1 MSRLVEIEGLTKIF
15 ERRGSLFFGGG
26 RATRAVDGLDLSIA
40 KGETLGLVGESGSG
54 KSTTGRL
61 VLRLIEPTAGTV
73 RFEGE
78 DIGRMSRAA
87 LRAARKRM
95 QIVFQDPYGS
105 LNPRMKVADILAEA
119 LTIHAEGTP
128 AERKRRAAETL
139 DLVRLPAS
147 ALDRY
152 PHEFSGGQRQ
162 RIGIARALMLRPS
175 FIVCD
180 EVVSA
185 LDVSVQAQII
195 NLLQDL
201 QRELGLTYLFI
212 SHNLAVVR
220 HVSTR
225 IAVMYFG
232 RIVEIGDADALFA
245 APAHPYTRDLLAA
258 LPAEHPDRRDA
269 HRPPAGDSFA
279 PQAEVGCRFAAR
291 CRYAE
296 PRCRAVE
303 PNLETLP
310 DGREVAC
317 FRAIDNSLPV
327 AGERA

>member
-26 RATRAVDGLDLSIA
+26 RATRAVDGVDLTIA

-61 VLRLIEPTAGTV
+61 VLRLIEPTAGTI

-87 LRAARKRM
+87 LRAARQRM

-105 LNPRMKVADILAEA
+105 LNPRMTVADILAEA
-119 LTIHAEGTP
+119 LTIHGEGSP

-162 RIGIARALMLRPS
+162 RIAIARALALEPELL
-175 FIVCD
+175 VAD
-180 EVVSA
+180 EPVSA
-185 LDVSVQAQII
+185 LDVSIQAQIV
-195 NLLQDL
+195 NLLQDI
-201 QRELGLTYLFI
+201 QKRLGLAYLI
-212 SHNLAVVR
+212 IAHDLPLVHHVTDRIVVLYLGQVMEEGPTGAVVR
-220 HVSTR
+220 
-225 IAVMYFG
+225 
-232 RIVEIGDADALFA
+232 EPL
-245 APAHPYTRDLLAA
+245 HPYTAA
-258 LPAEHPDRRDA
+258 LLSAAPEPVPGALADRIVLTGD
-269 HRPPAGDSFA
+269 PPSPMA
-279 PQAEVGCRFAAR
+279 PPPGCRFQTRCPIAGDR
-291 CRYAE
+291 CRQEIPPLSAAGGGRHV
-296 PRCRAVE
+296 RCFFPGELA
-303 PNLETLP
+303 
-310 DGREVAC
+310 
-317 FRAIDNSLPV
+317 FRI
-327 AGERA
+327 G

>member
-15 ERRGSLFFGGG
+15 ERRSSLFFGGG
-26 RATRAVDGLDLSIA
+26 RATRAVDGVDLTIA

-61 VLRLIEPTAGTV
+61 VLRLIEPTAGTI

-87 LRAARKRM
+87 LRAARQRM

-105 LNPRMKVADILAEA
+105 LNPRMTVADILAEA
-119 LTIHAEGTP
+119 LTIHGEGSP

-232 RIVEIGDADALFA
+232 RIVEIGAADALFA

-258 LPAEHPDRRDA
+258 LPAEHPDMRGA
-269 HRPPAGDSFA
+269 HRPPPGDSFA
-279 PQAEVGCRFAAR
+279 PQTEGGCRFAAR

-296 PRCRAVE
+296 PRCGAVE
-303 PNLETLP
+303 PKLETLP

-317 FRAIDNSLPV
+317 FRAIDNSLPA